1 MASENRI
8 EGHTKAEQLEL
19 LHFAAE
25 RNHANA
31 LFTLG
36 QIYGKG
42 KETGF
47 DVEQSHE
54 VGLKYYERAANE
66 GHTHAAYWTGY
77 SYRQGLGVAVSDPAK
92 AIVFLE
98 QAAKAD
104 MISALFDLGVIYHVG
119 EGVPKDLKKA
129 VEYYEKAA
137 KLGAHPAM
145 YNLGMILMAG
155 EDGVPRDLPR
165 ANALLRAA
173 RDGNP
178 AQYPLPEQQLAAAEA
193 QAERDA
199 EAVRAALRGVM
210 RGKEEPAGSAASAAK
225 ERAAVDGSAGAKNQ
239 DADMGQLVLGGAV
252 AMGLCAIGFFAFKQI
267 FGKR

>member
-8 EGHTKAEQLEL
+8 EGHTKAQQLEL
-19 LHFAAE
+19 LHFAGD
-25 RNHANA
+25 RGHANA

-42 KETGF
+42 RETGF

-54 VGLKYYERAANE
+54 VGLKFYEKAANE
-66 GHTHAAYWTGY
+66 GHVHAAYWAGY
-77 SYRQGLGVAVSDPAK
+77 SFRQGLGVAESDPAK

-104 MISALFDLGVIYHVG
+104 MVSALFDLGVIYHVG
-119 EGVPKDLKKA
+119 EGVHKDLKKA
-129 VEYYEKAA
+129 VEYYERAA

-165 ANALLRAA
+165 ANILLRAA

-178 AQYPLPEQQLAAAEA
+178 VQYPLPEQQLAAAEA

-199 EAVRAALRGVM
+199 EAMRVALRGVM
-210 RGKEEPAGSAASAAK
+210 KGKGDPATASSAATQS
-225 ERAAVDGSAGAKNQ
+225 AVDGNKDSK
-239 DADMGQLVLGGAV
+239 DSDVGQLVLGGAV
-252 AMGLCAIGFFAFKQI
+252 AVGIFAIGFFALRQI
-267 FGKR
+267 FRK